1 MTPINPPKIILLVE
15 DNPDD
20 EELTL
25 HALKKGKIKNDIV
38 VVRDG
43 QEALDYLFAQNTYAD
58 RDPNSVPQVILLDLK
73 LPKLDGL
80 EVLSHVRANPKTNNI
95 PVVLLTSSREERDR
109 LQAYE
114 NGANSFV
121 CKPVETAEFINS
133 IQQLQVYWMLINE
146 PAPPRT
152 GP

>member
-1 MTPINPPKIILLVE
+1 MIHQKIILLVE

-25 HALKKGKIKNDIV
+25 HALRKGKIKNEVI

-43 QEALDYLFAQNTYAD
+43 QEALDFLFFKNGFSN
-58 RDPNSVPQVILLDLK
+58 RDPKVTPQVILLDLK

-80 EVLSHVRANPKTNNI
+80 EVLARIRENQSTQHI
-95 PVVLLTSSREERDR
+95 PVVLLTSSREEKDR
-109 LQAYE
+109 LSAYE

-121 CKPVETAEFINS
+121 CKPVDTNEFVS
-133 IQQLQVYWMLINE
+133 AIQQLQVYWMLLNE
-146 PAPPRT
+146 PAPTRAS